1 MLALRS
7 EGRGL
12 DGAVASGAQELVSP
26 FRQRNRAQDFTF
38 CDALW
43 FPALFGGRIKKCP
56 ASVSIQAAINVMS
69 VATRRGA
76 SKSPRMSGVAP
87 PRTKSVIPRLRPNGA
102 KATRVIVRVAREW

>member
-12 DGAVASGAQELVSP
+12 DGAVASGAQELVAP
-26 FRQRNRAQDFTF
+26 IRQRNRAQDFTF

-43 FPALFGGRIKKCP
+43 FPALFAGRIKKWP
-56 ASVSIQAAINVMS
+56 ASVSIQADSNITS
-69 VATRRGA
+69 LRTRRGA

-87 PRTKSVIPRLRPNGA
+87 PRIKSVIPRLRPNGA
-102 KATRVIVRVAREW
+102 KAT